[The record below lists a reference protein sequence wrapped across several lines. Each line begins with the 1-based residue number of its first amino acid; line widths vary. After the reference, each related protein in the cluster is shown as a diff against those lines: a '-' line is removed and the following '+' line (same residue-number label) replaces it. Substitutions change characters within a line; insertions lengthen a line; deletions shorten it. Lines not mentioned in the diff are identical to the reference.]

1 MQPGQLTEGIF
12 QIEMHVENRKVL
24 NYLYLL
30 AYIIDTHGS
39 RTLAQEDI
47 GLRTG
52 PSDQR
57 PLLSVI
63 AVKLPHTGCPVH
75 PSSTWLGSR
84 LAD

>member
-1 MQPGQLTEGIF
+1 MQPDQLTEGIF

-39 RTLAQEDI
+39 RTLARQDM
-47 GLRTG
+47 GQRTLAIAQRQCCQIATHRMCSA
-52 PSDQR
+52 PIDR
-57 PLLSVI
+57 PL
-63 AVKLPHTGCPVH
+63 GPVA
-75 PSSTWLGSR
+75 G